1 MSVNNKYLT
10 DKQIQDAYIFMDGT
24 FNKSTEFDHGLFSEW
39 LILKTI
45 LDDENEEE
53 IEVAKVNL
61 YLFNGDQV
69 DFYEAADSIDGDQEF
84 VASRLLNVFQI
95 DPLSRIA
102 IIDNLFVNSEEATAK
117 TKIKLL
123 NEQILPY
130 LYDRGFDYAAFL
142 NASICYKGS
151 RLEQE
156 ITDDAFENEMPMTRE
171 IGESERWGEG
181 VNLVDLEEY
190 KI

>member
-10 DKQIQDAYIFMDGT
+10 DKQIQDAYIFIDGT

-39 LILKTI
+39 LTLKTI
-45 LDDENEEE
+45 LDDESEEV
-53 IEVAKVNL
+53 EVAKVNL

-69 DFYEAADSIDGDQEF
+69 DFYEAADSIDGRQEF
-84 VASRLLNVFQI
+84 IASKLLNVFQI

-102 IIDNLFVNSEEATAK
+102 IIDNLYINSENATAK

-130 LYDRGFDYAAFL
+130 LYARGFEYAAFL
-142 NASICYKGS
+142 NASICEGS
-151 RLEQE
+151 RLEHE
-156 ITDDAFENEMPMTRE
+156 TTDNAFENEILMIRE

-190 KI
+190 KS

>member
-1 MSVNNKYLT
+1 MSVNNKNLT
-10 DKQIQDAYIFMDGT
+10 DKQIQDAYIFIDGT
-24 FNKSTEFDHGLFSEW
+24 FNKSPEFDHGLFSEW
-39 LILKTI
+39 LSLKTI
-45 LDDENEEE
+45 LNDESEEV
-53 IEVAKVNL
+53 EVAKANL

-84 VASRLLNVFQI
+84 IASKLLNIFQI

-102 IIDNLFVNSEEATAK
+102 IIDNLHVNSEKATSK

-123 NEQILPY
+123 NEQLLPY

-151 RLEQE
+151 RLEE
-156 ITDDAFENEMPMTRE
+156 ATIDDAFENEIPMIRE
-171 IGESERWGEG
+171 IGESETWGEG
-181 VNLVDLEEY
+181 VNLVDLDEY
-190 KI
+190 KS

>member
-1 MSVNNKYLT
+1 M
-10 DKQIQDAYIFMDGT
+10 
-24 FNKSTEFDHGLFSEW
+24 
-39 LILKTI
+39 
-45 LDDENEEE
+45 
-53 IEVAKVNL
+53 
-61 YLFNGDQV
+61 
-69 DFYEAADSIDGDQEF
+69 
-84 VASRLLNVFQI
+84 LNVFQI

-142 NASICYKGS
+142 NVSICYKGS
-151 RLEQE
+151 RLERE

-190 KI
+190 KS